1 MDMNELMAQAQQLQ
15 DKVAAAQDLLAQTT
29 VKGLAGAGDCI
40 VEMSGKYDLLKLTI
54 KPEILSN
61 GADSVAQTVFAA
73 FQDAK
78 AKADAVIDRVMGEA
92 TAGMPLPE

>member
-54 KPEILSN
+54 KPEILGN